1 MGLNGSKEMHVILIG
16 KLVKMK
22 KDHDLAD
29 IAIPADP
36 YEKMQHEYNI
46 AKKVKIY
53 L

>member
-1 MGLNGSKEMHVILIG
+1 MGLNERKEMHVILIG

-22 KDHDLAD
+22 KVHDLAD